1 MPFMRNAWYCAAWD
15 HEVTR
20 APRARRIPDTP
31 VLLFRKQDGEAVA
44 IGDRCPHR
52 FAPLS
57 AGVVRGDQIQCPYH
71 GLVDDYDRF

>member
-57 AGVVRGDQIQCPYH
+57 ANAEST
-71 GLVDDYDRF
+71 DYDRF